1 MDQLKRDLAEM
12 TIRMLALPSNSSGD
26 HVALAE
32 VERMANQVLREVAML
47 KSREAA
53 AMHER
58 CGVWRVFKTGS

>member
-1 MDQLKRDLAEM
+1 M
-12 TIRMLALPSNSSGD
+12 TIRLLALPANSPGD
-26 HVALAE
+26 HVALSE
-32 VERMANQVLREVAML
+32 VERMANQVLREVALL